1 MSFAVAV
8 RSSRWRFER
17 QSVRRTW
24 QSDEASAQAR
34 TALVPPW
41 VPPPTARMRTLP
53 QSPRYVCNHFLA
65 FCLFPLPQSSF
76 DAMHLPTP
84 KLKALAAATVAVV
97 FPAFFSI
104 AIWRLKPLTSP
115 ELVFA
120 AKGWHTLAASQHF
133 PQQNRSSPSMPLS
146 SPSWPTEP
154 KDNSKPFPTHPLS
167 EDLPQ
172 MVQGVFSDQ
181 IDLQIQATTRFRKLL
196 SKERNPPIEEVIK
209 TGVVS
214 RFVEFLRSPH
224 TLVQFEAAWALTNIA
239 SGSAAQTQVVIE
251 AGAVPIFVELLAS
264 PEPDV
269 REQAV
274 WALGNIAGDS
284 PQCRDYVL
292 SCGALKPL
300 LALLGDSRKLSMLR
314 NATWTLSNF
323 CRGKTP
329 QPDWNTIAPALPV
342 LSKLVYSLD
351 DEVLID
357 ACWAISY
364 LSDGSNDKI
373 QAVIEAGIPRRLVE
387 LLMHASTS
395 VQTPA
400 LRSVGN
406 IVTGDDV
413 QTQVIINCGAL
424 PCLLSLL
431 SSNKDGIRKE
441 ACWTISNITAGNS
454 TQIQAV
460 VDANIIPPLIHLL
473 SNGDLKTRKEACW
486 AISNATSG
494 GLQKPDQIR
503 YLVAQGCIKPLCDL
517 LGCPD
522 NKIIQVALDGLE
534 NILKVG
540 DLDKQAAGDAPDA
553 INRYALF
560 IEECGGMEKIHE
572 CQTNANEEIYMK
584 AYNIIE
590 KYFSDEDENADDG
603 MAQAQ
608 GPNGTFGF
616 GAGANGGQ
624 GGAAPFN
631 FSNTNENESMEM

>member
-1 MSFAVAV
+1 MA
-8 RSSRWRFER
+8 ER
-17 QSVRRTW
+17 YIPEHRRT
-24 QSDEASAQAR
+24 QFKAKSSFKPDELRRRREEQQVEIRKQKREENLAKRRGIQTRDGGIGVGGDSALGAEDSDEEGGTIESE
-34 TALVPPW
+34 LNVE
-41 VPPPTARMRTLP
+41 LP
-53 QSPRYVCNHFLA
+53 
-65 FCLFPLPQSSF
+65 
-76 DAMHLPTP
+76 
-84 KLKALAAATVAVV
+84 
-97 FPAFFSI
+97 
-104 AIWRLKPLTSP
+104 
-115 ELVFA
+115 E
-120 AKGWHTLAASQHF
+120 
-133 PQQNRSSPSMPLS
+133 
-146 SPSWPTEP
+146 
-154 KDNSKPFPTHPLS
+154 
-167 EDLPQ
+167 
-172 MVQGVFSDQ
+172 MVKGVFSDQ
-181 IDLQIQATTRFRKLL
+181 IDLQIQATTKFRKLL
-196 SKERNPPIEEVIK
+196 SKERNPPIERVIE
-209 TGVVS
+209 TGVVG

-239 SGSAAQTQVVIE
+239 SGSAQQTQVVIE
-251 AGAVPIFVELLAS
+251 AGAVPIFVELLS
-264 PEPDV
+264 SHEPDV

-284 PQCRDYVL
+284 PQCRDFVL
-292 SCGALKPL
+292 GAGALRPL
-300 LALLGDSRKLSMLR
+300 LALIGDGRKLSMLR

-329 QPDWNTIAPALPV
+329 QPDWPTILPALPI
-342 LSKLVYSLD
+342 LAKLVYMLD

-424 PCLLSLL
+424 PALLSLL
-431 SSNKDGIRKE
+431 SSTKDGIRKE

-460 VDANIIPPLIHLL
+460 IDANIIPPLINLL
-473 SNGDLKTRKEACW
+473 SNGDFKTRKEACW

-503 YLVAQGCIKPLCDL
+503 YLVSQGCIKPLCDL
-517 LGCPD
+517 LACPD

-540 DLDKQAAGDAPDA
+540 EMDKEAAQMGEPSV
-553 INRYALF
+553 NRYALF
-560 IEECGGMEKIHE
+560 IEEAGGMEKIHD
-572 CQTNANEEIYMK
+572 CQNNANEEIYMK

-590 KYFSDEDENADDG
+590 RYFSDEDETGADIDEL
-603 MAQAQ
+603 APQQTQA
-608 GPNGTFGF
+608 GFTLGTSQQPTGS
-616 GAGANGGQ
+616 
-624 GGAAPFN
+624 FN
-631 FSNTNENESMEM
+631 FTNGVDSMDM

>member
-1 MSFAVAV
+1 MADRYIPEHRRNFKAKGTFKPDELRRRREEQQVEIRKQKREENLAKRRNMAV
-8 RSSRWRFER
+8 SSPAPGAGAE
-17 QSVRRTW
+17 
-24 QSDEASAQAR
+24 SDEEGG
-34 TALVPPW
+34 
-41 VPPPTARMRTLP
+41 
-53 QSPRYVCNHFLA
+53 N
-65 FCLFPLPQSSF
+65 
-76 DAMHLPTP
+76 
-84 KLKALAAATVAVV
+84 
-97 FPAFFSI
+97 
-104 AIWRLKPLTSP
+104 
-115 ELVFA
+115 E
-120 AKGWHTLAASQHF
+120 SQL
-133 PQQNRSSPSMPLS
+133 N
-146 SPSWPTEP
+146 
-154 KDNSKPFPTHPLS
+154 
-167 EDLPQ
+167 EDLPS
-172 MVQGVFSDQ
+172 MCAGVFSESIDQ
-181 IDLQIQATTRFRKLL
+181 QIQATTKFRKLL
-196 SKERNPPIEEVIK
+196 SKERNPPIEKVIEC
-209 TGVVS
+209 GVVS

-239 SGSAAQTQVVIE
+239 SGSATQTQVVID
-251 AGAVPIFVELLAS
+251 AGAVPIFVELLS
-264 PEPDV
+264 SHEPDV

-292 SCGALKPL
+292 SAGALPPL
-300 LALLGDSRKLSMLR
+300 LNLLGDSRKLSMLR

-329 QPDWNTIAPALPV
+329 QPDWATILPALPV
-342 LSKLVYSLD
+342 LAKLVYSLD

-424 PCLLSLL
+424 PALLSLL
-431 SSNKDGIRKE
+431 GSPKDGIRKE

-454 TQIQAV
+454 NQIQAV
-460 VDANIIPPLIHLL
+460 IDANIIPPLINLL
-473 SNGDLKTRKEACW
+473 SNGDFKTRKEACW

-494 GLQKPDQIR
+494 GLQKPEQIR
-503 YLVAQGCIKPLCDL
+503 YLVSQGCIRPLCDL
-517 LGCPD
+517 LGCMD

-540 DLDKQAAGDAPDA
+540 EMDKNAETDNL
-553 INRYALF
+553 NRYAMY
-560 IEECGGMEKIHE
+560 IEEAGGMERIHA
-572 CQTNANEEIYMK
+572 CQNNANEEIYMK

-590 KYFSDEDENADDG
+590 KYFQDEDDEAGGEIQGLAPAAQQDG
-603 MAQAQ
+603 
-608 GPNGTFGF
+608 GTGTFAF
-616 GAGANGGQ
+616 GAQPQAGGFNFANGD
-624 GGAAPFN
+624 
-631 FSNTNENESMEM
+631 SMDM

>member
-1 MSFAVAV
+1 MA
-8 RSSRWRFER
+8 ER
-17 QSVRRTW
+17 YIPEHRRT
-24 QSDEASAQAR
+24 QFKAKGSFKPDELRRRREEQQVEIRRQKREENLAKRRGVQRGNGEIGIGGLADQDSDDEAGNIESELS
-34 TALVPPW
+34 TE
-41 VPPPTARMRTLP
+41 LP
-53 QSPRYVCNHFLA
+53 
-65 FCLFPLPQSSF
+65 
-76 DAMHLPTP
+76 
-84 KLKALAAATVAVV
+84 
-97 FPAFFSI
+97 
-104 AIWRLKPLTSP
+104 
-115 ELVFA
+115 E
-120 AKGWHTLAASQHF
+120 
-133 PQQNRSSPSMPLS
+133 
-146 SPSWPTEP
+146 
-154 KDNSKPFPTHPLS
+154 
-167 EDLPQ
+167 
-172 MVQGVFSDQ
+172 MVRGVFSDQ
-181 IDLQIQATTRFRKLL
+181 IDLQIQATTKFRKLL
-196 SKERNPPIEEVIK
+196 SKERNPPIEKVIE

-251 AGAVPIFVELLAS
+251 AGAVPIFVELLSS

-284 PQCRDYVL
+284 PACRDYVL
-292 SCGALKPL
+292 SQGALKPL
-300 LALLGDSRKLSMLR
+300 LNLIADGRKLSMLR

-329 QPDWNTIAPALPV
+329 QPDWNTIQPALPV
-342 LSKLVYSLD
+342 LSKLVYMLD

-424 PCLLSLL
+424 PALLSLL
-431 SSNKDGIRKE
+431 SSQKDGIRKE

-454 TQIQAV
+454 TQIQSV
-460 VDANIIPPLIHLL
+460 IDAGIIPPLIHLL
-473 SNGDLKTRKEACW
+473 SNGDFKTRKEACW

-494 GLQKPDQIR
+494 GLQKPEQIR
-503 YLVAQGCIKPLCDL
+503 YLVTQGCIKPLCDL
-517 LGCPD
+517 LACPD

-540 DLDKQAAGDAPDA
+540 EMDKESADQRAPEA
-553 INRYALF
+553 QVNRYALF
-560 IEECGGMEKIHE
+560 IEEAGGMEKIHD
-572 CQTNANEEIYMK
+572 CQNNANEEIYMK

-590 KYFSDEDENADDG
+590 RYFSDDED
-603 MAQAQ
+603 
-608 GPNGTFGF
+608 
-616 GAGANGGQ
+616 AGADIEELAPQANASGFTLSSNQPQGQ
-624 GGAAPFN
+624 FN
-631 FSNTNENESMEM
+631 FANGNEAMDM

>member
-1 MSFAVAV
+1 MA
-8 RSSRWRFER
+8 ER
-17 QSVRRTW
+17 YIPEHRRT
-24 QSDEASAQAR
+24 QFKAKNQFKPDELRRRREEQQVEIRKQKREENLAKRRGIQTRDGGIGVGGGMAPDSDDEAGTIESE
-34 TALVPPW
+34 LNVE
-41 VPPPTARMRTLP
+41 LP
-53 QSPRYVCNHFLA
+53 
-65 FCLFPLPQSSF
+65 
-76 DAMHLPTP
+76 
-84 KLKALAAATVAVV
+84 
-97 FPAFFSI
+97 
-104 AIWRLKPLTSP
+104 
-115 ELVFA
+115 E
-120 AKGWHTLAASQHF
+120 
-133 PQQNRSSPSMPLS
+133 
-146 SPSWPTEP
+146 
-154 KDNSKPFPTHPLS
+154 
-167 EDLPQ
+167 
-172 MVQGVFSDQ
+172 MVKGVFSDQ
-181 IDLQIQATTRFRKLL
+181 IEQQIQATTKFRKLL
-196 SKERNPPIEEVIK
+196 SKERNPPIERVIE

-239 SGSAAQTQVVIE
+239 SGSAQQTQVVIE
-251 AGAVPIFVELLAS
+251 AGAVPIFVELLSS

-284 PQCRDYVL
+284 PQCRDFVL
-292 SCGALKPL
+292 GAGALRPL
-300 LALLGDSRKLSMLR
+300 LNLISDGRKLSMLR

-342 LSKLVYSLD
+342 LSKLVYMLD

-424 PCLLSLL
+424 PALLSLL
-431 SSNKDGIRKE
+431 SSTKDGIRKE

-454 TQIQAV
+454 VQIQAV
-460 VDANIIPPLIHLL
+460 IDAGIIPPLINLL
-473 SNGDLKTRKEACW
+473 SNGDFKTRKEACW

-503 YLVAQGCIKPLCDL
+503 YLVSQGCIKPLCDL
-517 LGCPD
+517 LACPD

-540 DLDKQAAGDAPDA
+540 EMDKEAAQPGEPAV
-553 INRYALF
+553 NRYALF
-560 IEECGGMEKIHE
+560 IEEAGGMEKIHD
-572 CQTNANEEIYMK
+572 CQNNANEEIYMK

-590 KYFSDEDENADDG
+590 KYFSDEDETAGDIDELAPQQTQTG
-603 MAQAQ
+603 FAL
-608 GPNGTFGF
+608 GT
-616 GAGANGGQ
+616 NQQQPGG
-624 GGAAPFN
+624 FN
-631 FSNTNENESMEM
+631 FGNAGDSMDM

>member
-1 MSFAVAV
+1 MA
-8 RSSRWRFER
+8 ER
-17 QSVRRTW
+17 YIPEHRRT
-24 QSDEASAQAR
+24 QYKARNQFRPDELRRRREEQQVEIRKAKREENLAKRRGIQTRDGGIGVGGGPAAAESDDEASAIESE
-34 TALVPPW
+34 LNVE
-41 VPPPTARMRTLP
+41 LP
-53 QSPRYVCNHFLA
+53 
-65 FCLFPLPQSSF
+65 
-76 DAMHLPTP
+76 
-84 KLKALAAATVAVV
+84 
-97 FPAFFSI
+97 
-104 AIWRLKPLTSP
+104 
-115 ELVFA
+115 E
-120 AKGWHTLAASQHF
+120 
-133 PQQNRSSPSMPLS
+133 
-146 SPSWPTEP
+146 
-154 KDNSKPFPTHPLS
+154 
-167 EDLPQ
+167 
-172 MVQGVFSDQ
+172 MVKGVFSDQ
-181 IDLQIQATTRFRKLL
+181 IEAQIQATTKFRKLL
-196 SKERNPPIEEVIK
+196 SKERNPPIERVIE

-239 SGSAAQTQVVIE
+239 SGSAQQTQVVIE
-251 AGAVPIFVELLAS
+251 AGAVPIFVELLSS

-284 PQCRDYVL
+284 PQCRDFVL
-292 SCGALKPL
+292 NAGALRPL
-300 LALLGDSRKLSMLR
+300 LTLINDGRKVSMLR

-342 LSKLVYSLD
+342 LSQLIYMLD

-364 LSDGSNDKI
+364 LSDGPNEKI

-424 PCLLSLL
+424 PALLSLL
-431 SSNKDGIRKE
+431 SSTKDGIRKE

-454 TQIQAV
+454 SQIQSV
-460 VDANIIPPLIHLL
+460 VDANIIPPLVHLL
-473 SNGDLKTRKEACW
+473 ANGDFKTRKEACW

-494 GLQKPDQIR
+494 GLQKPEQIR
-503 YLVAQGCIKPLCDL
+503 YLVSQGCVKPLCDL
-517 LGCPD
+517 LACPD

-540 DLDKQAAGDAPDA
+540 EMDKEAAQSGEAR

-560 IEECGGMEKIHE
+560 IEEAGGMEKIHD
-572 CQTNANEEIYMK
+572 CQNNANEEIYMK

-590 KYFSDEDENADDG
+590 KYFSDEDETGGDIDELAPQQTQSG
-603 MAQAQ
+603 FTLGATQQ
-608 GPNGTFGF
+608 QPGGFSFG
-616 GAGANGGQ
+616 GANGGD
-624 GGAAPFN
+624 
-631 FSNTNENESMEM
+631 SMDM

>member
-1 MSFAVAV
+1 MA
-8 RSSRWRFER
+8 ER
-17 QSVRRTW
+17 YIPEHRRT
-24 QSDEASAQAR
+24 QFKAKNTFKPDELRRRREEQQVEIRKAKREENLAKRRGITTRDGTQTSAPGASLGAAPDSDDEGG
-34 TALVPPW
+34 T
-41 VPPPTARMRTLP
+41 
-53 QSPRYVCNHFLA
+53 
-65 FCLFPLPQSSF
+65 
-76 DAMHLPTP
+76 
-84 KLKALAAATVAVV
+84 
-97 FPAFFSI
+97 I
-104 AIWRLKPLTSP
+104 
-115 ELVFA
+115 E
-120 AKGWHTLAASQHF
+120 SQL
-133 PQQNRSSPSMPLS
+133 NV
-146 SPSWPTEP
+146 E
-154 KDNSKPFPTHPLS
+154 
-167 EDLPQ
+167 LPQ
-172 MVQGVFSDQ
+172 MVEGVFSNE
-181 IDLQIQATTRFRKLL
+181 IDAQIQATTKFRKLL
-196 SKERNPPIEEVIK
+196 SKERNPPIERVIE

-239 SGSAAQTQVVIE
+239 SGSAQQTQVVIN
-251 AGAVPIFVELLAS
+251 AGAVPIFVELLS
-264 PEPDV
+264 SHEPDV

-284 PQCRDYVL
+284 PHCRDFVL
-292 SCGALKPL
+292 QAGALRPL

-329 QPDWNTIAPALPV
+329 QPDWQTILPALPV
-342 LSKLVYSLD
+342 LAKLVYSLD

-364 LSDGSNDKI
+364 LSDGANDKI

-413 QTQVIINCGAL
+413 QTQIIINCGSL
-424 PCLLSLL
+424 PALLSLL
-431 SSNKDGIRKE
+431 GSTKDGIRKE

-460 VDANIIPPLIHLL
+460 IDANIIPPLVNLL
-473 SNGDLKTRKEACW
+473 SNGDFKTRKEACW

-517 LGCPD
+517 LACPD

-540 DLDKQAAGDAPDA
+540 DMDKAASENPAEQN

-560 IEECGGMEKIHE
+560 IEEAGGMEKIHE
-572 CQTNANEEIYMK
+572 CQNNINEEIYMK

-590 KYFSDEDENADDG
+590 KYFSDEDEAAGDIDDG
-603 MAQAQ
+603 VPQQ
-608 GPNGTFGF
+608 GEGGTFGF
-616 GAGANGGQ
+616 GAQQQQAHQSGGFNFANGGD
-624 GGAAPFN
+624 
-631 FSNTNENESMEM
+631 SMDM

>member
-1 MSFAVAV
+1 M
-8 RSSRWRFER
+8 
-17 QSVRRTW
+17 
-24 QSDEASAQAR
+24 
-34 TALVPPW
+34 
-41 VPPPTARMRTLP
+41 
-53 QSPRYVCNHFLA
+53 
-65 FCLFPLPQSSF
+65 
-76 DAMHLPTP
+76 
-84 KLKALAAATVAVV
+84 
-97 FPAFFSI
+97 
-104 AIWRLKPLTSP
+104 
-115 ELVFA
+115 
-120 AKGWHTLAASQHF
+120 
-133 PQQNRSSPSMPLS
+133 
-146 SPSWPTEP
+146 
-154 KDNSKPFPTHPLS
+154 
-167 EDLPQ
+167 
-172 MVQGVFSDQ
+172 
-181 IDLQIQATTRFRKLL
+181 
-196 SKERNPPIEEVIK
+196 
-209 TGVVS
+209 
-214 RFVEFLRSPH
+214 
-224 TLVQFEAAWALTNIA
+224 
-239 SGSAAQTQVVIE
+239 
-251 AGAVPIFVELLAS
+251 
-264 PEPDV
+264 
-269 REQAV
+269 
-274 WALGNIAGDS
+274 
-284 PQCRDYVL
+284 
-292 SCGALKPL
+292 
-300 LALLGDSRKLSMLR
+300 
-314 NATWTLSNF
+314 
-323 CRGKTP
+323 
-329 QPDWNTIAPALPV
+329 
-342 LSKLVYSLD
+342 YSLD

-441 ACWTISNITAGNS
+441 ACWTISNITAGNPA
-454 TQIQAV
+454 QIQSV

-494 GLQKPDQIR
+494 GLQKPEQIR

-540 DLDKQAAGDAPDA
+540 DLDKQAAGDDSV
-553 INRYALF
+553 NRYALF

-590 KYFSDEDENADDG
+590 KYFSDDEENADDG
-603 MAQAQ
+603 MQGQAGQ
-608 GPNGTFGF
+608 GFGF
-616 GAGANGGQ
+616 GTNGAQGGGFNFGGGANG
-624 GGAAPFN
+624 
-631 FSNTNENESMEM
+631 TESMDM

>member
-1 MSFAVAV
+1 MA
-8 RSSRWRFER
+8 ER
-17 QSVRRTW
+17 YIPEHRRT
-24 QSDEASAQAR
+24 QFKAKNSFKPDELRRRREEQQVEIRRQKREENLAKRRGIQRENGQIGVGGLAADDSDDEAGNIESELS
-34 TALVPPW
+34 TE
-41 VPPPTARMRTLP
+41 LP
-53 QSPRYVCNHFLA
+53 
-65 FCLFPLPQSSF
+65 
-76 DAMHLPTP
+76 
-84 KLKALAAATVAVV
+84 
-97 FPAFFSI
+97 
-104 AIWRLKPLTSP
+104 
-115 ELVFA
+115 E
-120 AKGWHTLAASQHF
+120 
-133 PQQNRSSPSMPLS
+133 
-146 SPSWPTEP
+146 
-154 KDNSKPFPTHPLS
+154 
-167 EDLPQ
+167 
-172 MVQGVFSDQ
+172 MVKGVFSDQ
-181 IDLQIQATTRFRKLL
+181 IESQIAATTKFRKLL
-196 SKERNPPIEEVIK
+196 SKERNPPIEKVIE

-239 SGSAAQTQVVIE
+239 SGSAQQTQVVIE
-251 AGAVPIFVELLAS
+251 AGAVPIFVELLS
-264 PEPDV
+264 SHEPDV

-284 PQCRDYVL
+284 PACRDYVL
-292 SCGALKPL
+292 SQGALKPL
-300 LALLGDSRKLSMLR
+300 LALIGDGRKLSMLR

-329 QPDWNTIAPALPV
+329 QPDWHTIQPALPV
-342 LSKLVYSLD
+342 LAKLVYMLD

-413 QTQVIINCGAL
+413 QTQVIINCGSLAA
-424 PCLLSLL
+424 LLSLL
-431 SSNKDGIRKE
+431 SSQKDGIRKE

-460 VDANIIPPLIHLL
+460 IDANIIPPLIHLL
-473 SNGDLKTRKEACW
+473 SNGDFKTRKEACW

-503 YLVAQGCIKPLCDL
+503 YLVSQGCIKPLCDL
-517 LGCPD
+517 LACPD

-540 DLDKQAAGDAPDA
+540 EMDKEAAPQNAADAQV
-553 INRYALF
+553 NRYALF
-560 IEECGGMEKIHE
+560 IEEAGGMEKIHD
-572 CQTNANEEIYMK
+572 CQNNANEEIYMK

-590 KYFSDEDENADDG
+590 RYFSDEED
-603 MAQAQ
+603 
-608 GPNGTFGF
+608 
-616 GAGANGGQ
+616 AGADIEELAPQAGETGYALGSTQPQGQ
-624 GGAAPFN
+624 FN
-631 FSNTNENESMEM
+631 FANGNDSMDM